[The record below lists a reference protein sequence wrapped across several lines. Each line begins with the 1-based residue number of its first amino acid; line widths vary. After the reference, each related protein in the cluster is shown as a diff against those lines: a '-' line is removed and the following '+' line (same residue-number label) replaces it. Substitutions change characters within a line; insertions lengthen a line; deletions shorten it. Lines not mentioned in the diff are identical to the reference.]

1 MDEWKV
7 VLVIAALVSLFA
19 AVLAPIV
26 KLNNLITRL
35 ASAVEHLE
43 RNLSLMDS
51 TNTNVHNKLER
62 DIDGLKETA
71 NDHETRISILE
82 RTD

>member
-62 DIDGLKETA
+62 DINDLKETA

>member
-7 VLVIAALVSLFA
+7 VLVIAALVSLFV

-26 KLNNLITRL
+26 KLNNLVTRL
-35 ASAVEHLE
+35 ASAVEHIE

-51 TNTNVHNKLER
+51 ASTNVHNKLER
-62 DIDGLKETA
+62 DIDDLQETT

-82 RTD
+82 RKD

>member
-1 MDEWKV
+1 MDKWEV

-19 AVLAPIV
+19 VVLAPIV

-51 TNTNVHNKLER
+51 TNTNVHSKLER
-62 DIDGLKETA
+62 DIDDLKETT

-82 RTD
+82 HTD